1 MNKHIEGPGQC
12 EEIQEDLTAIALG
25 ILSGRRRS
33 EVLGHV
39 ENCPRC
45 SSELEHLSIVADTVL
60 QLAPEVDPPIGF
72 ELRLAQ
78 RLQASG
84 TPRRP
89 KRFRRA
95 SSLAIAAAVTVV
107 VGFGAATLVGTRSSN
122 NEIRSTTANLTSAT
136 LSSHGQDVGEVFV
149 SAGKP
154 AWMFM
159 TIDSRSWS
167 GVVTCEVIL
176 AGGKIETIG
185 QFALSGGYGAWGAP
199 LTSSAGQVRSARLIT
214 AKGVVLASARLPV

>member
-1 MNKHIEGPGQC
+1 
-12 EEIQEDLTAIALG
+12 
-25 ILSGRRRS
+25 
-33 EVLGHV
+33 
-39 ENCPRC
+39 
-45 SSELEHLSIVADTVL
+45 
-60 QLAPEVDPPIGF
+60 
-72 ELRLAQ
+72 LRLAQ